1 MASLVFKAG
10 SYYGIFSRGKKKK
23 WLKIGRVDKKQAAK
37 MLRQLELEYNKDRL
51 NLNLPINLTLDQ
63 YLEKYFK
70 YTKTNK
76 AIELDPKDTDAY
88 SNRGVAKLILGQKD
102 SGCLDFSK
110 AGELGYA
117 KAYEA
122 IKEFCN

>member
-51 NLNLPINLTLDQ
+51 NLNLPINITLDQ

-70 YTKTNK
+70 YT
-76 AIELDPKDTDAY
+76 E
-88 SNRGVAKLILGQKD
+88 V
-102 SGCLDFSK
+102 
-110 AGELGYA
+110 GEL
-117 KAYEA
+117 KFDRDVNTELSTK
-122 IKEFCN
+122 ILHLELLS

>member
-51 NLNLPINLTLDQ
+51 NLSLPINLTLDQ
-63 YLEKYFK
+63 YLEKYFE

-76 AIELDPKDTDAY
+76 QYPH
-88 SNRGVAKLILGQKD
+88 IL
-102 SGCLDFSK
+102 
-110 AGELGYA
+110 
-117 KAYEA
+117 
-122 IKEFCN
+122 